1 MEESMFYRNA
11 TLADIPQIE
20 DLQKRYHISFISE
33 EEKKNGFV
41 TTLFTAE
48 QLTELIEQEDGI
60 SLACD
65 GEKVVAY
72 AMAGSWQFWSKWPL
86 FQYMIQDL
94 PSIQY
99 LGQTLSTENSYQ
111 YGPVCID
118 MAYRG
123 RGVLQALFTYSARQ
137 MSQRYPILITFINH
151 VNQRSYIAH
160 TQKVGLD
167 VIKDFS
173 FNGNNY
179 YELGYDTARALQDET
194 TGNPS

>member
-1 MEESMFYRNA
+1 MLYRNA
-11 TLADIPQIE
+11 TVADIPQIE
-20 DLQKRYHISFISE
+20 SLQKRYHVSFINE

-41 TTLFTAE
+41 TTLFTPE

-65 GEKVVAY
+65 DDKVVAY

-86 FQYMIQDL
+86 FQYMIADL
-94 PSIQY
+94 PNTQY
-99 LGQTLSTENSYQ
+99 LGQTLTTENSYQ

-123 RGVLQALFTYSARQ
+123 QGVLQELFAHSARQ
-137 MSQRYPILITFINH
+137 MGKRYPILITFINH
-151 VNQRSYIAH
+151 VNPRSYKAH
-160 TQKVGLD
+160 TEKVGLE
-167 VIKDFS
+167 VIKNFS

-179 YELGYDTARALQDET
+179 YELGYDTARAMQDKT
-194 TGNPS
+194 TRNPS

>member
-1 MEESMFYRNA
+1 MIYRNA
-11 TLADIPQIE
+11 TVADIPQIE
-20 DLQKRYHISFISE
+20 ELQKRYHVSFINE

-41 TTLFTAE
+41 TTLFSRE

-60 SLACD
+60 SIACD
-65 GEKVVAY
+65 GETVAAY

-86 FQYMIQDL
+86 FQQMIADL
-94 PSIQY
+94 PNITY
-99 LGQTLSTENSYQ
+99 LGKTLSTENSYQ

-123 RGVLQALFTYSARQ
+123 QGVLQALFAHSARQ
-137 MSQRYPILITFINH
+137 MSKRYPILITFINH
-151 VNQRSYIAH
+151 LNPRSFAAH

-167 VIKDFS
+167 VIKDFT

-179 YELGYDTARALQDET
+179 YELGYDTARAGAGQT

>member
-1 MEESMFYRNA
+1 MLYRTA
-11 TLADIPQIE
+11 TVADIPQIE
-20 DLQKRYHISFISE
+20 SLQKRYHVSFINE

-41 TTLFTAE
+41 TTLFTPE

-65 GEKVVAY
+65 GDKVVAY

-86 FQYMIQDL
+86 FQYMIADL
-94 PSIQY
+94 PNTQY
-99 LGQTLSTENSYQ
+99 LGRTLTTDNSYQ

-123 RGVLQALFTYSARQ
+123 QGVLQELFAHSARQ
-137 MSQRYPILITFINH
+137 MGKRYSILITFINH
-151 VNQRSYIAH
+151 VNPRSYKAH
-160 TQKVGLD
+160 TEKVGLE
-167 VIKDFS
+167 VIKNFS

-179 YELGYDTARALQDET
+179 YELGYDTARAMQDKT
-194 TGNPS
+194 TRNPS

>member
-1 MEESMFYRNA
+1 MLYRNA
-11 TLADIPQIE
+11 TIADIPQIE
-20 DLQKRYHISFISE
+20 SLQKRYHVSFISE

-41 TTLFTAE
+41 TTLFTPE

-65 GEKVVAY
+65 GDKVVAY
-72 AMAGSWQFWSKWPL
+72 AMAGSWQFWIKWPL
-86 FQYMIQDL
+86 FQFMIADL
-94 PSIQY
+94 PNTQY
-99 LGQTLSTENSYQ
+99 LGRTLTTENSYQ

-123 RGVLQALFTYSARQ
+123 QGVLQELFAHSARQ
-137 MSQRYPILITFINH
+137 MGKRYPILITFINH
-151 VNQRSYIAH
+151 VNPRSYKAH
-160 TQKVGLD
+160 TEKVGLE
-167 VIKDFS
+167 VIKNFS

-179 YELGYDTARALQDET
+179 YELGYDTARALHDKT

>member
-1 MEESMFYRNA
+1 MLYRNA
-11 TLADIPQIE
+11 TVADIPQIE
-20 DLQKRYHISFISE
+20 SLQKRYHVSFISE

-41 TTLFTAE
+41 TTLFTPE

-65 GEKVVAY
+65 VDKVVAY

-86 FQYMIQDL
+86 FQFMIADL
-94 PSIQY
+94 PSTQY
-99 LGQTLSTENSYQ
+99 LGRTLTIENSYQ

-123 RGVLQALFTYSARQ
+123 QGVLQELFAHSARQ
-137 MSQRYPILITFINH
+137 MGKRYPILITFINH
-151 VNQRSYIAH
+151 VNPRSYKAH
-160 TQKVGLD
+160 TEKVGLE
-167 VIKDFS
+167 VIKNFS

-179 YELGYDTARALQDET
+179 YELGYDTARAMQDKT
-194 TGNPS
+194 TRNPS

>member
-1 MEESMFYRNA
+1 MLYRNA
-11 TLADIPQIE
+11 TVADIPQIE
-20 DLQKRYHISFISE
+20 SLQKRYHVSFISE

-41 TTLFTAE
+41 TTLFTPE

-65 GEKVVAY
+65 GDKVVAY

-86 FQYMIQDL
+86 FQFMIADL
-94 PSIQY
+94 PNTQY
-99 LGQTLSTENSYQ
+99 LGQTLTTENSYQ

-123 RGVLQALFTYSARQ
+123 QGVLQDLFAHSARQ
-137 MSQRYPILITFINH
+137 MGKRYPILITFINH
-151 VNQRSYIAH
+151 VNPRSYKAH
-160 TQKVGLD
+160 TEKVGLE
-167 VIKDFS
+167 VIKNFS

-179 YELGYDTARALQDET
+179 YELGYDTARASQDKT
-194 TGNPS
+194 TRNPS

>member
-1 MEESMFYRNA
+1 MIYRNA
-11 TLADIPQIE
+11 TVADIPQIE
-20 DLQKRYHISFISE
+20 ELQKRYHVSFINE

-41 TTLFTAE
+41 TTLFTPE

-65 GEKVVAY
+65 GDKVVAY

-86 FQYMIQDL
+86 FQYMIADL
-94 PSIQY
+94 PNTQY
-99 LGQTLSTENSYQ
+99 LGQTLTTENSYQ

-123 RGVLQALFTYSARQ
+123 QGVLQELFAHSARQ
-137 MSQRYPILITFINH
+137 MGRRYPILITFINH
-151 VNQRSYIAH
+151 VNPRSYKAH
-160 TQKVGLD
+160 TEKVGLE
-167 VIKDFS
+167 VIKNFS

-179 YELGYDTARALQDET
+179 YELGYDTARAMQDKT
-194 TGNPS
+194 TRNPS

>member
-1 MEESMFYRNA
+1 MLYHNA
-11 TLADIPQIE
+11 TVADIPQIE
-20 DLQKRYHISFISE
+20 SLQKRYHVSFINE

-41 TTLFTAE
+41 TTLFTPD

-65 GEKVVAY
+65 GDKVVAY

-86 FQYMIQDL
+86 FQYMIANL
-94 PSIQY
+94 PNTQY
-99 LGQTLSTENSYQ
+99 LGQTLTTENSYQ

-123 RGVLQALFTYSARQ
+123 QGVLQELFAHSARQ
-137 MSQRYPILITFINH
+137 MNKRYPILITFINH
-151 VNQRSYIAH
+151 VNPRSFKAH
-160 TQKVGLD
+160 TEKVGLE

-179 YELGYDTARALQDET
+179 YELGYDTSRALQDKT

>member
-1 MEESMFYRNA
+1 MQYRNA
-11 TLADIPQIE
+11 TISDIPQIE
-20 DLQKRYHISFISE
+20 SLQKRYHVSFISE

-41 TTLFTAE
+41 TTLFTKE

-60 SLACD
+60 SIACD
-65 GEKVVAY
+65 GDKIVAY

-86 FQYMIQDL
+86 FQYMIADL
-94 PSIQY
+94 PNTQY
-99 LGQTLSTENSYQ
+99 LGQTLSIENSYQ

-123 RGVLQALFTYSARQ
+123 QGVLQALFAHSARR
-137 MSQRYPILITFINH
+137 MGKRYPILITFINH
-151 VNQRSYIAH
+151 VNPRSYKAH
-160 TQKVGLD
+160 TEKVGLE
-167 VIKDFS
+167 VIKNFS

-179 YELGYDTARALQDET
+179 YELGYDTARATQDEI

>member
-1 MEESMFYRNA
+1 MLYRNA
-11 TLADIPQIE
+11 TVADIPQIE
-20 DLQKRYHISFISE
+20 SLQKRYHVSFINE

-41 TTLFTAE
+41 TTLFTPE

-65 GEKVVAY
+65 GDKVVAN

-86 FQYMIQDL
+86 FQHMIADL
-94 PSIQY
+94 PNTEY
-99 LGQTLSTENSYQ
+99 LGQTLSIENSYQ

-123 RGVLQALFTYSARQ
+123 QGVLQELFAYSARQ
-137 MSQRYPILITFINH
+137 MNRCYRILITFINH
-151 VNQRSYIAH
+151 VNPRSFAAH
-160 TQKVGLD
+160 TQKVGMD
-167 VIKDFS
+167 VIKNFD
-173 FNGNNY
+173 FNGNHY
-179 YELGYDTARALQDET
+179 YELGYDTNRAMADKT

>member
-1 MEESMFYRNA
+1 MLYRNA
-11 TLADIPQIE
+11 TVADIPQIE
-20 DLQKRYHISFISE
+20 SLQKRYHVSFISE

-41 TTLFTAE
+41 TTLFTPE

-65 GEKVVAY
+65 GDKVVAY

-86 FQYMIQDL
+86 FQYMIADL
-94 PSIQY
+94 PSTQY
-99 LGQTLSTENSYQ
+99 LGRTLTTENSYQ

-123 RGVLQALFTYSARQ
+123 QGVLQELFAHSARQ
-137 MSQRYPILITFINH
+137 MGKRYPILITFINH
-151 VNQRSYIAH
+151 VNPRSYKAH
-160 TQKVGLD
+160 TEKVGLE
-167 VIKDFS
+167 VIKNFS

-179 YELGYDTARALQDET
+179 YELGYDTARATQYKT
-194 TGNPS
+194 TRNPS

>member
-1 MEESMFYRNA
+1 MLYRNA
-11 TLADIPQIE
+11 TVSDIPQIE
-20 DLQKRYHISFISE
+20 SLQKRYHVSFISE

-41 TTLFTAE
+41 TTLFTPE

-65 GEKVVAY
+65 GDKVVAY

-86 FQYMIQDL
+86 FQFMIADL
-94 PSIQY
+94 PNTQY
-99 LGQTLSTENSYQ
+99 LGRTLTTENSYQ

-123 RGVLQALFTYSARQ
+123 QGVLQELFAHSARQ
-137 MSQRYPILITFINH
+137 MGKRYPILITFINH
-151 VNQRSYIAH
+151 VNPRSYKAH
-160 TQKVGLD
+160 TEKVGLE
-167 VIKDFS
+167 VIKNFS

-179 YELGYDTARALQDET
+179 YELGYDTARAMQDKT
-194 TGNPS
+194 TRNPS

>member
-1 MEESMFYRNA
+1 MLYRNA
-11 TLADIPQIE
+11 TVADIPQIE
-20 DLQKRYHISFISE
+20 SLQKRYHVSFINE

-41 TTLFTAE
+41 TTLFTPE

-65 GEKVVAY
+65 GDKVVAY

-86 FQYMIQDL
+86 FQYMIADL
-94 PSIQY
+94 PNTQY
-99 LGQTLSTENSYQ
+99 LGQTLTTENSYQ

-123 RGVLQALFTYSARQ
+123 QGVLQELFAHSARQ
-137 MSQRYPILITFINH
+137 MGRRYHILITFINH
-151 VNQRSYIAH
+151 VNPRSYKAH
-160 TQKVGLD
+160 TEKVGLE
-167 VIKDFS
+167 VIKNFS

-179 YELGYDTARALQDET
+179 YELGYDTARAMQDKT
-194 TGNPS
+194 TRNPS

>member
-1 MEESMFYRNA
+1 MIYRNA
-11 TLADIPQIE
+11 TVADIPQIE
-20 DLQKRYHISFISE
+20 ELQKRYHVSFINE

-41 TTLFTAE
+41 TTLFTRE

-60 SLACD
+60 SIACD
-65 GEKVVAY
+65 GESLVAY

-86 FQYMIQDL
+86 FQQMIADL
-94 PSIQY
+94 PNITY
-99 LGQTLSTENSYQ
+99 LGKTLSTENSYQ

-123 RGVLQALFTYSARQ
+123 QGVLENLFAHSARL
-137 MSQRYPILITFINH
+137 MSKRYPILITFINH
-151 VNQRSYIAH
+151 LNPRSFTAH

-179 YELGYDTARALQDET
+179 YELGYDTARAGAEKT

>member
-1 MEESMFYRNA
+1 MLYRNA
-11 TLADIPQIE
+11 TVADIPQIE
-20 DLQKRYHISFISE
+20 SLQKRYHVSFINE

-41 TTLFTAE
+41 TTLFTPE

-65 GEKVVAY
+65 GDKVVAY

-86 FQYMIQDL
+86 FQYMIADL
-94 PSIQY
+94 PNTQY
-99 LGQTLSTENSYQ
+99 LGQTLTTENSYQ

-123 RGVLQALFTYSARQ
+123 QGVLQELFAHSTRQ
-137 MSQRYPILITFINH
+137 MGKRYPILITFINH
-151 VNQRSYIAH
+151 VNPRSYKAH
-160 TQKVGLD
+160 TEKVGLE
-167 VIKDFS
+167 VIKNFS

-179 YELGYDTARALQDET
+179 YELGYDTARASKDKT
-194 TGNPS
+194 TRNPS

>member
-1 MEESMFYRNA
+1 MLYRNA
-11 TLADIPQIE
+11 TIADIPQIE
-20 DLQKRYHISFISE
+20 SLQKRYHVSFISE

-41 TTLFTAE
+41 TTLFTPE

-65 GEKVVAY
+65 GDKVVAY
-72 AMAGSWQFWSKWPL
+72 AMAGSWQFWIKWPL
-86 FQYMIQDL
+86 FQFMIADL
-94 PSIQY
+94 PNTQY
-99 LGQTLSTENSYQ
+99 LGRTLTTENSYQ

-123 RGVLQALFTYSARQ
+123 QGVLQELFAHSARQ
-137 MSQRYPILITFINH
+137 MGKRYPILITFINH
-151 VNQRSYIAH
+151 VNPRSYKAH
-160 TQKVGLD
+160 TEKVGLE
-167 VIKDFS
+167 VIKNFS

-179 YELGYDTARALQDET
+179 YELGYDTARALQDKT

>member
-1 MEESMFYRNA
+1 MLYRNA
-11 TLADIPQIE
+11 TVADIPQIE
-20 DLQKRYHISFISE
+20 SLQKRYHVSFISE

-41 TTLFTAE
+41 TTLFTPE

-65 GEKVVAY
+65 GDKVVAY

-86 FQYMIQDL
+86 FQFMIADL
-94 PSIQY
+94 PNTQY
-99 LGQTLSTENSYQ
+99 LGRTLTTENSYQ

-123 RGVLQALFTYSARQ
+123 QGVLQELFAHSARQ
-137 MSQRYPILITFINH
+137 MGKRYPILITFINH
-151 VNQRSYIAH
+151 VNPRSYKAH
-160 TQKVGLD
+160 TEKVGLE
-167 VIKDFS
+167 VIKNFS

-179 YELGYDTARALQDET
+179 YELGYDTARSMQDKT
-194 TGNPS
+194 TRNPS